1 MTPNNKSILIDGGG
15 SDFSSFNVGKE
26 TLMPYL
32 LDRKIAI
39 VDYIMV
45 SHFDTDHVG
54 GLLYIMQNMKVKN
67 AIISNQPETSQN
79 FQEFIKIAKEKKIN
93 IIVVNAGDKLNIEK
107 DLYFN
112 ILWPDKNDF
121 ISENTLNNNSIVC
134 NLNYKRF
141 SCVFT
146 GDIEEIAEKKIL
158 EKNKLNLLK
167 ADILKVAHHGSKTS
181 SKQELINTVQPKIA
195 LIGVGRNNN
204 FGHPNEQIINR
215 LQDNGVKVFRT
226 DQNGEISIVVDR
238 RGEIV
243 NIQKFIK

>member
-1 MTPNNKSILIDGGG
+1 
-15 SDFSSFNVGKE
+15 
-26 TLMPYL
+26 MPYL

-93 IIVVNAGDKLNIEK
+93 LIVVNAGDKLNIEK

-112 ILWPDKNDF
+112 IMWPDKNVF

-134 NLNYKRF
+134 KLNYKRF

-146 GDIEEIAEKKIL
+146 GDVEELAEIQIL
-158 EKNKLNLLK
+158 QEYKNNLQILNSTV
-167 ADILKVAHHGSKTS
+167 LKVAHHGSKTS
-181 SKQELINTVQPKIA
+181 SVLEFLKSVNPKIA
-195 LIGVGRNNN
+195 LIGVGENNK
-204 FGHPNEQIINR
+204 FGHPNKEVIKR
-215 LQDNGVKVFRT
+215 L
-226 DQNGEISIVVDR
+226 E
-238 RGEIV
+238 
-243 NIQKFIK
+243 NIRHKDI

>member
-1 MTPNNKSILIDGGG
+1 
-15 SDFSSFNVGKE
+15 
-26 TLMPYL
+26 MPYL

-93 IIVVNAGDKLNIEK
+93 LIVVNAGDKLNIEK

-112 ILWPDKNDF
+112 IMWPDKNVF

-134 NLNYKRF
+134 KLNYKRF

-146 GDIEEIAEKKIL
+146 GDVEELAEIQIL
-158 EKNKLNLLK
+158 QEYKNNLQILNSTV
-167 ADILKVAHHGSKTS
+167 LKVAHHGSKTS
-181 SKQELINTVQPKIA
+181 SVLEFLKSVNPKIA
-195 LIGVGRNNN
+195 LIGVGENNK

-215 LQDNGVKVFRT
+215 LQDNGIKVFRT
-226 DQNGEISIVVDR
+226 DRNGEISIVVDR

>member
-1 MTPNNKSILIDGGG
+1 
-15 SDFSSFNVGKE
+15 
-26 TLMPYL
+26 MPYL

-112 ILWPDKNDF
+112 ILWPDKNAF

-134 NLNYKRF
+134 KLNYKNF
-141 SCVFT
+141 SCIFT
-146 GDIEEIAEKKIL
+146 GDIEEVAEKKIL
-158 EKNKLNLLK
+158 QENRNNLQILNST
-167 ADILKVAHHGSKTS
+167 ILKVAHHGSKTS
-181 SKQELINTVQPKIA
+181 SGLEFLKSVKPKIA
-195 LIGVGRNNN
+195 LIGAGENNK
-204 FGHPNEQIINR
+204 FGHPNNEALKRIENLGI
-215 LQDNGVKVFRT
+215 KIYRT
-226 DQNGEISIVVDR
+226 DQMGEISILINNNR
-238 RGEIV
+238 KIRI
-243 NIQKFIK
+243 IK

>member
-1 MTPNNKSILIDGGG
+1 
-15 SDFSSFNVGKE
+15 
-26 TLMPYL
+26 MPYL

-112 ILWPDKNDF
+112 ILWPDKNAF
-121 ISENTLNNNSIVC
+121 ISENALNNNSIVC
-134 NLNYKRF
+134 KLNYKNF

-146 GDIEEIAEKKIL
+146 GDIEELAEIQIL
-158 EKNKLNLLK
+158 QEYKNNLQILNST
-167 ADILKVAHHGSKTS
+167 ILKVAHHGSKTS
-181 SKQELINTVQPKIA
+181 SVLKFLKSVNPKIA
-195 LIGVGRNNN
+195 LIGVGENNK
-204 FGHPNEQIINR
+204 FGHPNEQIIDR

-226 DQNGEISIVVDR
+226 DQNGEISIVVNR
-238 RGEIV
+238 KVEIV

>member
-1 MTPNNKSILIDGGG
+1 MEEVANFQILM
-15 SDFSSFNVGKE
+15 FGKE

-32 LDRKIAI
+32 LDRKIAV

-93 IIVVNAGDKLNIEK
+93 LIVVNAGDKLNIEN

-112 ILWPDKNDF
+112 ILWPDKNAF

-134 NLNYKRF
+134 KLIYKNF

-158 EKNKLNLLK
+158 EKYKKKPNLLK
-167 ADILKVAHHGSKTS
+167 ADILK
-181 SKQELINTVQPKIA
+181 IA
-195 LIGVGRNNN
+195 RV
-204 FGHPNEQIINR
+204 
-215 LQDNGVKVFRT
+215 
-226 DQNGEISIVVDR
+226 
-238 RGEIV
+238 
-243 NIQKFIK
+243 

>member
-1 MTPNNKSILIDGGG
+1 
-15 SDFSSFNVGKE
+15 
-26 TLMPYL
+26 MPYL

-93 IIVVNAGDKLNIEK
+93 IIAVNAGDKLNIEK
-107 DLYFN
+107 DLCFN
-112 ILWPDKNDF
+112 ILWPDKNAF

-134 NLNYKRF
+134 KLNYKRF

-146 GDIEEIAEKKIL
+146 GDVEELAEKKIL
-158 EKNKLNLLK
+158 EKNKANLLK
-167 ADILKVAHHGSKTS
+167 ANILKVAHHGSKTS
-181 SKQELINTVQPKIA
+181 SVLEFLKSVNPKIA
-195 LIGVGRNNN
+195 LIGVGENNK
-204 FGHPNEQIINR
+204 FGHPNKEVIKR
-215 LQDNGVKVFRT
+215 L
-226 DQNGEISIVVDR
+226 E
-238 RGEIV
+238 
-243 NIQKFIK
+243 NIRHKDI